1 MKNIKLL
8 FLLLV
13 VFLSSC
19 TKDLTSLNKD
29 PKSPAT
35 VPSYSLFTNAQRS
48 LARTVTSSSVNLNIF
63 RLIVQYW
70 QETTYTAESRYNLN
84 SRSIPQGIW
93 TALYRDA
100 LQDLE
105 TAKTLIPIDV
115 TDPVIQ
121 KNQLAQVDIMQVYA
135 YYYLVTTFGDIPY
148 TEALKIEN
156 VFPKFDD
163 QKTVFNDLLT
173 RLDADITALD
183 PSTEGIG
190 NADIIYNGNIALWKK
205 FANSLKLKMG
215 MTIADDDAAKSKSI
229 VESAVLS
236 GVFTSSSDNA
246 LFKFL
251 AAPPNTN
258 PIWED
263 LVQSGRQDFVAAST
277 LIDTMKLLSDPR
289 VPLYFTTDKI
299 GDYSG
304 GKPGRSSSYATFS
317 KPAEKITLPDFPGVF
332 LDYTEVEFLLAEAV
346 ERGFT
351 VGLTAADHYNTAVTS
366 SIEYWGGT
374 LADAALYLAQPLISY
389 NSSADFKQKIGF
401 QKWLAF
407 YNRGWDA
414 WIEWRRLDYP
424 QLQPAFRALSAIP
437 LRFTYPVNEQNYNT
451 ANYNTA
457 AKAIGGDVVTTKLF
471 WDKF

>member
-8 FLLLV
+8 FLV
-13 VFLSSC
+13 VIVFLSSC

-29 PKSPAT
+29 PKNPAI
-35 VPSYSLFTNAQRS
+35 VPSYTLFTNAERS
-48 LARTVTSSSVNLNIF
+48 LARTITSSNVNLNIF

-93 TALYRDA
+93 TAIYRDA
-100 LQDLE
+100 LEDLQ
-105 TAKTLIPIDV
+105 TAKTLIPTDV
-115 TDPVIQ
+115 TDPAIQ

-148 TEALKIEN
+148 TEALAIEN

-163 QKTVFNDLLT
+163 QKTVFYDLLT

-183 PSTEGIG
+183 PTAEGIG
-190 NADIIYNGNIALWKK
+190 NADIIYNGDITAWKK
-205 FANSLKLKMG
+205 FAGSLKLKMG

-229 VESAVLS
+229 VESAVQS
-236 GVFTSSSDNA
+236 GVFTSNDDNA
-246 LFKFL
+246 LFRFL

-258 PIWED
+258 PVWED

-277 LIDTMKLLSDPR
+277 LIDTIKLLNDPR
-289 VPLYFTTDKI
+289 VALYFTTDKV
-299 GDYSG
+299 GNYSG
-304 GKPGRSSSYATFS
+304 GSPGRSSSYATFS
-317 KPAEKITLPDFPGVF
+317 KPAEKITVPDFPGVF

-346 ERGFT
+346 ERGFN
-351 VGLTAADHYNTAVTS
+351 VRLTAAAHYNNAITS
-366 SIEYWGGT
+366 SIVYWGGT
-374 LADAALYLAQPLISY
+374 TADAALYLEQPLISY
-389 NSSADFKQKIGF
+389 NSSANFKQKIGF
-401 QKWLAF
+401 QKWIAL

-424 QLQPAFRALSAIP
+424 QLKPAFRALSAIP
-437 LRFTYPVNEQNYNT
+437 SRFTYPVNEQNYNT
-451 ANYNTA
+451 TNYNTA